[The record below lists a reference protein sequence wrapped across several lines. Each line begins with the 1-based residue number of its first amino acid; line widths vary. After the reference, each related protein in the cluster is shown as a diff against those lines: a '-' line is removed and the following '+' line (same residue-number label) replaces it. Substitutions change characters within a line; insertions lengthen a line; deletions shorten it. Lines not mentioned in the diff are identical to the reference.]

1 MGRSSCKDGYVAAPA
16 QTSHGM
22 GRASTTQRM
31 SPNELGTNI
40 EEGLE
45 EPRYRHGIY
54 DMDQTGA
61 KPELVAT
68 VDRGYHR
75 SSYWPYS
82 KR

>member
-1 MGRSSCKDGYVAAPA
+1 
-16 QTSHGM
+16 
-22 GRASTTQRM
+22 M
-31 SPNELGTNI
+31 SPNELGMNA

-68 VDRGYHR
+68 VDRKYQR
-75 SSYWPYS
+75 SSYRPYS